1 MDANGLERVS
11 GVIFEQKGWILSL
24 FVIEIANLAVIFSV
38 MKPGYLINADHPCRL
53 FESWYVA
60 EVLVPEYGKLMGWS
74 PLLFAGFPVLKLGP
88 SFFAIFTVVVAHYL
102 TLRSSIVSAYNLV
115 VSAVYLLFPV
125 SIYYLTWKLKLDWH
139 AAAATSAFACFSTS
153 PFPNFIFFSPFNAVF
168 VVGVWPFTLG
178 MTLAFMATAKFIDLL
193 ETRSVWNLLIAGIL
207 ACLVALT
214 NILTAY
220 MLGCL
225 LTAHVVARLIQN
237 WSFRGTIG
245 LLKNLS
251 LLGLVV
257 TIAVG
262 LAAFWVFP
270 FLADRDYWVLLY
282 ADPPQPPARLWVT
295 LYPFVM
301 GFAPLLSHMS
311 GGWIFQ
317 YFYDYSFVTI
327 WILGM
332 MGFILTLRKYRSRV
346 LMLVIGLVLGLL
358 FARGTFSPPVTQCL
372 RLLDFVKVV
381 WMFFA
386 GFFVCEA
393 SKFFG
398 SKLARSSAPR
408 DIDFGKVVAVSSA
421 ILISLLSLWL
431 PYLHFTEDLGLVQ
444 TSDSNE
450 LMASV
455 DGVYDWLSSNA
466 VDGSSVF
473 FEDTTFWDNLVDPFN
488 DLWFAHAFGAAPIF
502 TGTPNYG
509 GFYGFWYRPYNDA
522 WDDLILGLYDLS
534 PKEAH
539 EKFVYYNVKYA
550 VGFTR
555 PFRRILSNAAY
566 FEEKARYPPFR
577 IYEVLHFTPSHAFLE
592 GGNGEANVS
601 DFSEMRVVV
610 DVNGADQGARLVL
623 RTSGFPNWKAYVNGE
638 ETPLSERWPNFVAV
652 TLSEGDSRVI
662 LQWEDTLVDSLTRN
676 VSIASWIAAVAA
688 LVFLRLRGDRRVPL

>member
-1 MDANGLERVS
+1 MERISGL
-11 GVIFEQKGWILSL
+11 IFKQKGWILSL
-24 FVIEIANLAVIFSV
+24 FVIEIANLAVILSV

-53 FESWYVA
+53 FEAWYVA
-60 EVLVPEYGKLMGWS
+60 EVLIPKYGKLMGWN
-74 PLLFAGFPVLKLGP
+74 PFLFAGFPILKLGP

-115 VSAVYLLFPV
+115 VAAVYLLFPV
-125 SIYYLTWKLKLDWH
+125 SVYYLMKRLKLDWH

-193 ETRSVWNLLIAGIL
+193 ETRSVWDLLITGIL

-225 LTAHVVARLIQN
+225 LVAYVVSRLIQD

-257 TIAVG
+257 SIAVA
-262 LAAFWVFP
+262 LAAFWAFP
-270 FLADRDYWVLLY
+270 FLANRDYWVLLY

-295 LYPFVM
+295 LYPFVT
-301 GFAPLLSHMS
+301 GFAPVLSHEP

-332 MGFILTLRKYRSRV
+332 MGFILTLREYRSRV
-346 LMLVIGLVLGLL
+346 LMLVIALVLGLV

-372 RLLDFVKVV
+372 RFLDFVKVV

-386 GFFVCEA
+386 GFFVFEA
-393 SKFFG
+393 SKFLG
-398 SKLARSSAPR
+398 SKVARSSALK
-408 DIDFGKVVAVSSA
+408 DIDFSKVVTVSFV

-431 PYLHFTEDLGLVQ
+431 PYLHFSGFIGLVQ
-444 TSDSNE
+444 TSGSNE

-473 FEDTTFWDNLVDPFN
+473 FEDTTFWDNPVEPFN
-488 DLWFAHAFGAAPIF
+488 DLWFAHAFGAAPMF

-509 GFYGFWYRPYNDA
+509 GFYAFWYRPYNDA
-522 WDDLILGLYDLS
+522 WGDLIWGLCDLS
-534 PKEAH
+534 SKEAH

-555 PFRRILSNAAY
+555 TFMRILSDSTY
-566 FEEKARYPPFR
+566 FGEKASYPPFR
-577 IYEVLHFTPSHAFLE
+577 IYEVLHFTPSHVFLE
-592 GGNGEANVS
+592 GGNGEAKVS

-610 DVNGADQGARLVL
+610 DVNGADQGAGLVL

-652 TLSEGDSRVI
+652 TLPKGDSRVI

-676 VSIASWIAAVAA
+676 VSIASWIVVV
-688 LVFLRLRGDRRVPL
+688 LVFVFLGLKGERRIPL